1 MTWHYIMQVAS
12 LDSMFA
18 PPTSCMRILIS
29 RAKLAKR
36 EKAVIVKGTWPDQL
50 EENQITEK
58 RRYGL

>member
-1 MTWHYIMQVAS
+1 
-12 LDSMFA
+12 MFA